1 MVQDLPPKNE
11 TLEATIDWSV
21 LDTLR
26 SLRKP
31 DGPDPGKRLITVFI
45 SSSPVLLESMQT
57 AIRSSDSEGLANA
70 AHSLK
75 SGSLNMGATG
85 LGELCARLEKIGR
98 GGTIDEAGDLFAKI
112 ELEYAAVEAAF
123 TQFLSED

>member
-21 LDTLR
+21 LDRLR

-45 SSSPVLLESMQT
+45 SSSPALLESMQT
-57 AIRSSDSEGLANA
+57 DNP
-70 AHSLK
+70 LK
-75 SGSLNMGATG
+75 
-85 LGELCARLEKIGR
+85 RLRGPGQCRPFLEIGQ
-98 GGTIDEAGDLFAKI
+98 
-112 ELEYAAVEAAF
+112 LEYGGYR
-123 TQFLSED
+123 TR